1 MTKKII
7 GIILIVGAV
16 VLGYLGVNGLKKSS
30 NSVEVLGVELSA
42 EDKGGKEIAYV
53 EIGAAVVALVG
64 GIYLVSAKEK

>member
-7 GIILIVGAV
+7 GIALIVGAV
-16 VLGYLGVNGLKKSS
+16 LLGYFGIKGLKKSS
-30 NSVEVLGVELSA
+30 NSIEILGLELSA
-42 EDKGGKEIAYV
+42 DDKGGKEIAYV